1 MKHILNNYTNTA
13 KVLED
18 CLLQSIHLGALLS
31 QMMQPSLE
39 IPQEHP
45 FGIVSTTV
53 LGLRPKVK

>member
-18 CLLQSIHLGALLS
+18 CLLQSIHLGAVLS
-31 QMMQPSLE
+31 QMMQPCFE
-39 IPQEHP
+39 IPWKHP
-45 FGIVSTTV
+45 FGIVSTTI

>member
-1 MKHILNNYTNTA
+1 MMHILNNYTNTA

-18 CLLQSIHLGALLS
+18 CLLQRIHLGSLLS
-31 QMMQPSLE
+31 QMMQPCLE